1 MSRAAPS
8 VRTDS
13 LVSLSA
19 AINCTMGYVG
29 SRSCSQA
36 CRESAFGSDV
46 SADLNVCLKACNTG
60 PFGMIHR
67 TSAGDPQ
74 PPGGLGRRGHLADGQ
89 RARYPAQPAV
99 RGDLQ
104 LLGIP
109 VLKAG
114 PDPLDD
120 VLGRLRVVRLDVD
133 KTGGQ
138 DAVAVPL
145 ADQVDLGHLAGAELK
160 AEAVHVGVEQRG
172 EQPAVGPLGVRQP
185 AERPEAD
192 MHDERAAGDPVHD
205 LVDGLDQVL
214 RRPVLGGVRGGQRL
228 LDLNAVAAGR
238 HQPLDV
244 GADGRDEGVRAVAA
258 VAVDGAEVQ
267 LRGDAV
273 RPRHADLGPAVRAG
287 AQEFILAGEVPDRL
301 DLVERL
307 PHLVDGEHV
316 PADRAE
322 PARRGPQREAGHLA
336 GDPLDPAA
344 APVLAVGEDVEPGV
358 FLVADG
364 EPAVVVEELGPVRGP
379 EPPLLIAVG
388 HDIPPAGPRPA
399 AGGGDRQRRRVAVVT
414 HDRPLSELI
423 SSAWMCPLL
432 AITSARSVVSCGRP
446 SKRVSVPPAS
456 SRMSW
461 PATMSQASMAYSQYA
476 SRRPAAIAHSVSAGE
491 PSERTPPATDI
502 SRVTRRAYASISA
515 GTTVCACATMSARP
529 SRSAAETRSGAP
541 STVAPWPGSAAYISS
556 RTGS

>member
-36 CRESAFGSDV
+36 CREAAFGRGV
-46 SADLNVCLKACNTG
+46 SADLNFWLKACNTG
-60 PFGMIHR
+60 PFGMIDCK
-67 TSAGDPQ
+67 SAGDPQ

-145 ADQVDLGHLAGAELK
+145 ADQVDLGHLAGAALK

-192 MHDERAAGDPVHD
+192 MHD
-205 LVDGLDQVL
+205 
-214 RRPVLGGVRGGQRL
+214 
-228 LDLNAVAAGR
+228 AVSYT
-238 HQPLDV
+238 HLT
-244 GADGRDEGVRAVAA
+244 
-258 VAVDGAEVQ
+258 
-267 LRGDAV
+267 
-273 RPRHADLGPAVRAG
+273 
-287 AQEFILAGEVPDRL
+287 
-301 DLVERL
+301 L
-307 PHLVDGEHV
+307 PT
-316 PADRAE
+316 
-322 PARRGPQREAGHLA
+322 
-336 GDPLDPAA
+336 
-344 APVLAVGEDVEPGV
+344 
-358 FLVADG
+358 
-364 EPAVVVEELGPVRGP
+364 
-379 EPPLLIAVG
+379 I
-388 HDIPPAGPRPA
+388 
-399 AGGGDRQRRRVAVVT
+399 
-414 HDRPLSELI
+414 
-423 SSAWMCPLL
+423 
-432 AITSARSVVSCGRP
+432 
-446 SKRVSVPPAS
+446 
-456 SRMSW
+456 
-461 PATMSQASMAYSQYA
+461 Y
-476 SRRPAAIAHSVSAGE
+476 
-491 PSERTPPATDI
+491 
-502 SRVTRRAYASISA
+502 
-515 GTTVCACATMSARP
+515 
-529 SRSAAETRSGAP
+529 
-541 STVAPWPGSAAYISS
+541 
-556 RTGS
+556 